1 VFSFFTIPRNEQG
14 IINGCEL
21 RKNILRRGTM
31 KNENEWKDI
40 PELQQPK
47 NVLGRW
53 AAFFI
58 DRYKI
63 VYLMLIA
70 IIIIGASAFIG
81 LPRELQPEIVLPY
94 GQVFTIY
101 PGAAPE
107 EVETLVTNK
116 LEARLEEIEDLK
128 MISSY
133 SYSGVSSIWLEFEQ
147 GVDMEKRMN
156 EVREKITSAQYDL
169 PDDAETP
176 TVNELQSNNAP
187 IMIVNMSGEFTQAE
201 LKAFA
206 EDIEQR
212 LEMES
217 VISDVLVIGG
227 LEREIKVHVD
237 PKRLSVYGISMDQI
251 KRSIELSNLNYPG
264 GTAELDEKNFNIRT
278 VGELE
283 SVDALNEVI
292 IGYSGAGPI
301 KLKDIAVIENG
312 YKQVESYSRMAVN
325 LNTDDAAMQ
334 KSVALSIKKKDTAD
348 VIRTSALV
356 KSILEDEKGSLYPDG
371 LKVQVSGDTA
381 EFVDEQLGAVTDNA
395 FSGLYLVLVVLFLFI
410 GLREAGIVSMV
421 IPLAIMMAVS
431 FLSAADMTLN
441 NITLFSMVLAVGML
455 VDNGIVIMEN
465 VDRLRMKGLDARL
478 AAEAGTNQIAPA
490 IMASTLTT
498 LAAFFPIAL
507 TPGIMGAFIKPIP
520 ITVMFALGSSF
531 FLAVTIT
538 PALCSRF
545 LRGEV
550 KPDSEKPAWKVHG
563 TRVASIIL
571 IIVLSLQAFKGDD
584 GYGLLSIGFAAVFGG
599 LMFAKLYLR
608 KDKNAEHPFIK
619 NYGKKLR
626 NIISR
631 RSRRWAVIGLLLI
644 AFVGSMAL
652 IPLGVLKVEMF
663 GQSDYDRLYVDVTT
677 PLGSTLDQTSAISE
691 QVERILFDYPEIE
704 NFVSNV
710 GITGAD
716 SFDTFSGSSSG
727 TPNIARFTV
736 DLLSAD
742 DRERTS
748 MDIAALLREQV
759 KTIPGAEIEVKE
771 LEDGPPSEAPIVIG
785 IIGEDLTKMEATAN
799 RFSELLEGIEGTR
812 DVSTS
817 LASGGP
823 EIEIR
828 IDKEKAALYGL
839 DDYTIASTI
848 RNSVS
853 GLKATTFRN
862 NQQEIDVVI
871 HSGVENMT
879 SKDEL
884 KSMYFY
890 NREGK
895 AIRFDQVANLI
906 ESETSATIRH
916 EDGRR
921 RVNVVAQTVAGANTA
936 EIMEEFKTMT
946 ENTSLPD
953 GISLKYAG
961 ELGDMQESFTD
972 MLVNMVVAAILVY
985 IILAV
990 QFNSLSQPL
999 IILFAVPLGLIG
1011 VMPGLVLTGNSFG
1024 FLAFIGVVAL
1034 VGIAVNDAIVLV
1046 DYINYLRQNGYDLY
1060 DAVEETGKT
1069 RFMPVLATTITTAG
1083 GILPIT
1089 LKQEF
1094 FGPMGY
1100 ALIFGLMMATVL
1112 TLVAVPTLYTML
1124 EEFKINFS
1132 KRKVRK
1138 AEAADVQPTT
1148 VTE

>member
-1 VFSFFTIPRNEQG
+1 
-14 IINGCEL
+14 
-21 RKNILRRGTM
+21 M
-31 KNENEWKDI
+31 KNDQEWRDI

-47 NVLGRW
+47 NILGKW

-70 IIIIGASAFIG
+70 IIIIGVSAFVG

-94 GQVFTIY
+94 GQVFTMY

-133 SYSGVSSIWLEFEQ
+133 SYSGASSVWLEFEQ
-147 GVDMEKRMN
+147 GTDMEKRMN
-156 EVREKITSAQYDL
+156 EVREKVTSAQYDL
-169 PDDAETP
+169 PSDAETP
-176 TVNELQSNNAP
+176 EVNELQSNNSP
-187 IMIVNMSGEFTQAE
+187 IMIVNVSGDFTQAE
-201 LKAFA
+201 LKKYA

-217 VISDVLVIGG
+217 MVSDVLVIGG
-227 LEREIKVHVD
+227 LEKEVKIHVD
-237 PKRLSVYGISMDQI
+237 PKRLAIYGISMDQI
-251 KRSIELSNLNYPG
+251 KDSIKASNLNYPG
-264 GTAELDEKNFNIRT
+264 GSATLDEKNFNIRT
-278 VGELE
+278 VGELKE
-283 SVDALNEVI
+283 VEAFNEVI
-292 IGYSGAGPI
+292 VGYSGSGPI

-312 YKQVESYSRMAVN
+312 YKEVESYSRMSVGLGAEN
-325 LNTDDAAMQ
+325 AHM
-334 KSVALSIKKKDTAD
+334 KSSVALSIKKKDTAD
-348 VIRTSALV
+348 VIKTSALV
-356 KSILEDEKGSLYPDG
+356 RQILEEERGNLFPLDME
-371 LKVQVSGDTA
+371 VQVSGDTA
-381 EFVDEQLGAVTDNA
+381 EFVDEQLGAVMDNA

-410 GLREAGIVSMV
+410 GLREAGIVSIV
-421 IPLAIMMAVS
+421 IPLAIMMALS
-431 FLSAADMTLN
+431 FLNAADMTLN

-465 VDRLRMKGLDARL
+465 VDRLRSKGLDSRL

-507 TPGIMGAFIKPIP
+507 TPGMMGAFIKPIP
-520 ITVMFALGSSF
+520 ITVMFALASSF
-531 FLAVTIT
+531 FLAITIT
-538 PALCSRF
+538 PALCSVF
-545 LRGEV
+545 LRKDP
-550 KPDSEKPAWKVHG
+550 KPEDQLPAWRRHLS
-563 TRVASIIL
+563 RIASIVF
-571 IIVLSLQAFKGDD
+571 IVFLSLQAFKGDD
-584 GYGLLSIGFAAVFGG
+584 GYGLLAIGFAAIFGSF
-599 LMFAKLYLR
+599 MFAKLYLK
-608 KDKNAEHPFIK
+608 KDKKSESPFIYK
-619 NYGKKLR
+619 YGKILYGIVSKR
-626 NIISR
+626 G
-631 RSRRWAVIGLLLI
+631 RRWLVIGALVL
-644 AFVGSMAL
+644 AFISSMAL
-652 IPLGVLKVEMF
+652 IPLGILKVEMF
-663 GQSDYDRLYVDVTT
+663 GQSDNDRLYVDITT
-677 PLGSTLDQTSAISE
+677 PLGSTLDQTAE
-691 QVERILFDYPEIE
+691 VAAKVENVLFNYPEIE
-704 NFVSNV
+704 TFVSNV

-716 SFDTFSGSSSG
+716 SFNTFSGSSSG
-727 TPNIARFTV
+727 TPNIARFTI
-736 DLLSAD
+736 DLYSAD
-742 DRERTS
+742 DRELTS

-759 KTIPGAEIEVKE
+759 KKIPGAEIEVQE
-771 LEDGPPSEAPIVIG
+771 LEDGPPSDAPIVIG
-785 IIGEDLTKMEATAN
+785 LIGEDLVKMEATAN
-799 RFSELLEGIEGTR
+799 RFKGILEELDGTR

-823 EIEIR
+823 EIEVR

-839 DDYTIASTI
+839 NDYSIASAI
-848 RNSVS
+848 RNSVA

-862 NQQEIDVVI
+862 NQEEIDVMI
-871 HSGVENMT
+871 RSGIASMS

-890 NREGK
+890 NRQGQ

-906 ESETSATIRH
+906 ESETSPTIRH

-921 RVNVVAQTVAGANTA
+921 RVNVLAQTVAGANTV
-936 EIMEEFKTMT
+936 EIMDEFKARI
-946 ENTSLPD
+946 ENISLPD
-953 GISLKYAG
+953 GVTINFAG
-961 ELGDMQESFTD
+961 ELGDMEDSFTD

-1011 VMPGLVLTGNSFG
+1011 VMPGLALTGNSFG

-1046 DYINYLRQNGYDLY
+1046 DYINYLRKNGYDLY

-1124 EEFKINFS
+1124 EELKINVKNRKS
-1132 KRKVRK
+1132 KKT
-1138 AEAADVQPTT
+1138 EAADLQPNT

>member
-1 VFSFFTIPRNEQG
+1 MKKEQDFH
-14 IINGCEL
+14 
-21 RKNILRRGTM
+21 
-31 KNENEWKDI
+31 DI
-40 PELQQPK
+40 PELKQPK
-47 NVLGRW
+47 NILGKW

-70 IIIIGASAFIG
+70 IIIVGVSAFIG

-94 GQVFTIY
+94 GQVFTMY

-116 LEARLEEIEDLK
+116 IEAKLEDIEDLK

-133 SYSGVSSIWLEFEQ
+133 SYAGVSSVWLEFEQ

-156 EVREKITSAQYDL
+156 EVREKVSSAQFEL
-169 PDDAETP
+169 PSDAETP
-176 TVNELQSNNAP
+176 EVNELQSNNAP
-187 IMIVNMSGEFTQAE
+187 IMIVNMSGDFTQAE
-201 LKAFA
+201 LKKHA
-206 EDIEQR
+206 EAIEQR
-212 LEMES
+212 LEMET

-227 LEREIKVHVD
+227 LEREIKIHID
-237 PKRLSVYGISMDQI
+237 PKRLAVYQISMDQI
-251 KRSIELSNLNYPG
+251 KNSIQTSNLNYPG
-264 GTAELDEKNFNIRT
+264 GTATLDEKNFNIRT

-283 SVDALNEVI
+283 DVEALNEVI
-292 IGYSGAGPI
+292 IGYTGSGPI
-301 KLKDIAVIENG
+301 KLKDIAVIEDG
-312 YKQVESYSRMAVN
+312 YKEVESYSRMSVDLGSENAH
-325 LNTDDAAMQ
+325 M
-334 KSVALSIKKKDTAD
+334 KSSVALSIKKKDTAD

-356 KSILEDEKGSLYPDG
+356 RSILDDEKGVLFPSTMEI
-371 LKVQVSGDTA
+371 QISGDTA
-381 EFVDEQLGAVTDNA
+381 EFVDEQLGAVMDNA

-410 GLREAGIVSMV
+410 GLREAGIVSIV
-421 IPLAIMMAVS
+421 IPLAILMALT

-465 VDRLRMKGLDARL
+465 VDRLRAKGLDSRL

-538 PALCSRF
+538 PALCSVF
-545 LRGEV
+545 LR
-550 KPDSEKPAWKVHG
+550 KDPKPADQLAPWKRHG
-563 TRVASIIL
+563 MRIASIAF
-571 IIVLSLQAFKGDD
+571 IVILSLQAFKGDD
-584 GYGLLSIGFAAVFGG
+584 GYGLLAIGFAVIFGG
-599 LMFAKLYLR
+599 FMFAKQYLKR
-608 KDKNAEHPFIK
+608 DTDVEHPFI
-619 NYGKKLR
+619 NGYGKRLYG
-626 NIISR
+626 IVSR
-631 RSRRWAVIGLLLI
+631 RSRRWMLIGVLLL

-652 IPLGVLKVEMF
+652 IPLGLLKVEMF
-663 GQSDYDRLYVDVTT
+663 GQSDYDRLYVDITT
-677 PLGSTLDQTSAISE
+677 PKGSTLEQTSVVAE
-691 QVERILFDYPEIE
+691 KVERILFDYPEIE
-704 NFVSNV
+704 TFVSNI

-716 SFDTFSGSSSG
+716 SFDSFSSSSSG
-727 TPNIARFTV
+727 TPNIARFTI
-736 DLLSAD
+736 DLYSAD

-748 MDIAALLREQV
+748 MDIAGLLRERV
-759 KTIPGAEIEVKE
+759 KKIPGAEIEVQE
-771 LEDGPPSEAPIVIG
+771 LEDGPPSDAPISIG
-785 IIGEDLTKMEATAN
+785 IIGDDLVKMEATAN
-799 RFSELLEGIEGTR
+799 QFKEILENIDGTR
-812 DVSTS
+812 DVGTS
-817 LASGGP
+817 LNSGGP

-828 IDKEKAALYGL
+828 VDKEKAAIYGL
-839 DDYTIASTI
+839 DEYTIATTI
-848 RNSVS
+848 RNSVA
-853 GLKATTFRN
+853 GLKATTYRN
-862 NQQEIDVVI
+862 NQEEIDVMI
-871 HSGVENMT
+871 RSGVGSMKT
-879 SKDEL
+879 KDEL

-890 NREGK
+890 NRQGN

-906 ESETSATIRH
+906 ESETSPTIRH

-921 RVNVVAQTVAGANTA
+921 RVNVVAQTTVGVNTV
-936 EIMEEFKTMT
+936 EIMDVFKEKTANISM
-946 ENTSLPD
+946 PD
-953 GISLKYAG
+953 GISIKYAG
-961 ELGDMQESFTD
+961 ELGDMQESFGD
-972 MLVNMVVAAILVY
+972 MMVNMVVAAILVY

-1011 VMPGLVLTGNSFG
+1011 VMPGLVITGNSFG

-1046 DYINYLRQNGYDLY
+1046 DYINYLRKNGYDLY

-1100 ALIFGLMMATVL
+1100 ALIFGLMMATIL

-1124 EEFKINFS
+1124 EEFKINW
-1132 KRKVRK
+1132 KARKNK
-1138 AEAADVQPTT
+1138 KLEAAEMQPETA
-1148 VTE
+1148 TE

>member
-1 VFSFFTIPRNEQG
+1 
-14 IINGCEL
+14 
-21 RKNILRRGTM
+21 M
-31 KNENEWKDI
+31 KNDQEWRDI
-40 PELQQPK
+40 PELQQPR
-47 NVLGRW
+47 NILGKW

-70 IIIIGASAFIG
+70 IIIIGVSAFVS

-94 GQVFTIY
+94 GQIFTMY

-116 LEARLEEIEDLK
+116 LESKLEEVEDLK
-128 MISSY
+128 TISSY
-133 SYSGVSSIWLEFEQ
+133 SYSGVSNIWLEFEQ
-147 GVDMEKRMN
+147 GTDMEKRMN
-156 EVREKITSAQYDL
+156 EVREKVTKAQYDL
-169 PDDAETP
+169 PADAETP
-176 TVNELQSNNAP
+176 EVNELQSNNSP
-187 IMIVNMSGEFTQAE
+187 IMIVNMSGDYTQAE
-201 LKAFA
+201 LKNYA
-206 EDIEQR
+206 ELIEQR
-212 LEMES
+212 LETET
-217 VISDVLVIGG
+217 VIADVLVIGG
-227 LEREIKVHVD
+227 LEREIQVHVD
-237 PKRLSVYGISMDQI
+237 PKRLAVYGISLDQI
-251 KRSIELSNLNYPG
+251 QASIQASNLNYPG
-264 GTAELDEKNFNIRT
+264 GSATLDEKNFNIRT

-283 SVDALNEVI
+283 NVEALNDVI
-292 IGYSGAGPI
+292 VGYTQSGPI
-301 KLKDIAVIENG
+301 KIKDIAVVENG
-312 YKQVESYSRMAVN
+312 YKEVESYSKMSVG
-325 LNTDDAAMQ
+325 LGTDEAHM
-334 KSVALSIKKKDTAD
+334 KSSVALSIKKKDTAD

-356 KSILEDEKGSLYPDG
+356 REILAEEHGKLYPANM
-371 LKVQVSGDTA
+371 KIQISGDTA
-381 EFVDEQLGAVTDNA
+381 EFVDEQLGAVMDNA

-410 GLREAGIVSMV
+410 GLREAGIVSIV
-421 IPLAIMMAVS
+421 IPLAIMMALS
-431 FLSAADMTLN
+431 FLNAADMTLN

-465 VDRLRMKGLDARL
+465 VDRLRAKGLDSRL

-531 FLAVTIT
+531 FLAITIT
-538 PALCSRF
+538 PALCSVF
-545 LRGEV
+545 LRKRPKPTSEMPPV
-550 KPDSEKPAWKVHG
+550 KKHG
-563 TRVASIIL
+563 LRIASVLFIVIL
-571 IIVLSLQAFKGDD
+571 AMQAFKGDD
-584 GYGLLSIGFAAVFGG
+584 GYGLLSFGFAAIFGG
-599 LMFAKLYLR
+599 FMFAKMYVKR
-608 KDKNAEHPFIK
+608 TPGTEHPFI
-619 NYGKKLR
+619 NGYGKRLYSIVSK
-626 NIISR
+626 
-631 RSRRWAVIGLLLI
+631 RSRRWILVGTLLV

-652 IPLGVLKVEMF
+652 IPLGILKVEMF
-663 GQSDYDRLYVDVTT
+663 GQSDYDRLYIDITT
-677 PLGSTLDQTSAISE
+677 PKGSTLDQTA
-691 QVERILFDYPEIE
+691 QVAEKIEGILFDYPEIE
-704 NFVSNV
+704 TFVSNV

-716 SFDTFSGSSSG
+716 SFDSFSGSSSG
-727 TPNIARFTV
+727 TPNIARLTI
-736 DLLSAD
+736 DLYSAD
-742 DRERTS
+742 DRDRTS
-748 MDIAALLREQV
+748 MDIAALLRERV
-759 KTIPGAEIEVKE
+759 KKIPGAEIEVTE
-771 LEDGPPSEAPIVIG
+771 LEDGPPSDAPIVVG
-785 IIGEDLTKMEATAN
+785 IIGEDLVKMEATAN
-799 RFSELLEGIEGTR
+799 RFKSILMDIEGTR
-812 DVSTS
+812 DVGTS
-817 LASGGP
+817 LNSGGP

-828 IDKEKAALYGL
+828 VDKEKAALYGL
-839 DDYTIASTI
+839 NDYTIAKTI
-848 RNSVS
+848 RDSVA
-853 GLKATTFRN
+853 GLKATTYRS
-862 NQQEIDVVI
+862 NQEEIDVMI
-871 HSGVENMT
+871 RSGIDSMG

-890 NREGK
+890 NRQGQ
-895 AIRFDQVANLI
+895 AIRFDQVASFI
-906 ESETSATIRH
+906 ESETSPTIRH

-921 RVNVVAQTVAGANTA
+921 RVNVFSQTVAGANTV
-936 EIMEEFKTMT
+936 EIMDAFKAKT
-946 ENTSLPD
+946 ENISLPD
-953 GISLKYAG
+953 GVSVKYAG
-961 ELGDMQESFTD
+961 ELGDMQDSFTD

-1046 DYINYLRQNGYDLY
+1046 DYINYLRRNGYELY
-1060 DAVEETGKT
+1060 DAVRETGKT

-1124 EEFKINFS
+1124 EEFKMNFRR
-1132 KRKVRK
+1132 RKNK
-1138 AEAADVQPTT
+1138 TEEAANLQPNA

>member
-1 VFSFFTIPRNEQG
+1 
-14 IINGCEL
+14 
-21 RKNILRRGTM
+21 M
-31 KNENEWKDI
+31 KNDQEWRDI

-47 NVLGRW
+47 NILGKW

-70 IIIIGASAFIG
+70 IVIIGVSAFVG

-94 GQVFTIY
+94 GQVFTMY

-133 SYSGVSSIWLEFEQ
+133 SYSGASNVWLEFEQ
-147 GVDMEKRMN
+147 GTDMEKRMN
-156 EVREKITSAQYDL
+156 EVREKVTSAQYDL
-169 PDDAETP
+169 PSDAETP
-176 TVNELQSNNAP
+176 EVNELQSNNSP
-187 IMIVNMSGEFTQAE
+187 IMIVNVSGDFTQAE
-201 LKAFA
+201 LKKYA

-217 VISDVLVIGG
+217 MVSDVLVIGG
-227 LEREIKVHVD
+227 LEKEVKIHVD
-237 PKRLSVYGISMDQI
+237 PKRLAIYGISMDQI
-251 KRSIELSNLNYPG
+251 KDSIKASNLNYPG
-264 GTAELDEKNFNIRT
+264 GSATLDEKNFNIRT
-278 VGELE
+278 VGELKE
-283 SVDALNEVI
+283 VEAFNEVI
-292 IGYSGAGPI
+292 VGYSGSGPI

-312 YKQVESYSRMAVN
+312 YKEVESYSRMSVGLGAEN
-325 LNTDDAAMQ
+325 AHM
-334 KSVALSIKKKDTAD
+334 KSSVALSIKKKDTAD
-348 VIRTSALV
+348 VIKTSALV
-356 KSILEDEKGSLYPDG
+356 RQILEEERGNLFPLDME
-371 LKVQVSGDTA
+371 VQVSGDTA
-381 EFVDEQLGAVTDNA
+381 EFVDEQLGAVMDNA

-410 GLREAGIVSMV
+410 GLREAGIVSIV
-421 IPLAIMMAVS
+421 IPLAIMMALS
-431 FLSAADMTLN
+431 FLNAADMTLN

-465 VDRLRMKGLDARL
+465 VDRLRSKGLDSRL

-507 TPGIMGAFIKPIP
+507 TPGMMGAFIKPIP
-520 ITVMFALGSSF
+520 ITVMFALASSF
-531 FLAVTIT
+531 FLAITIT
-538 PALCSRF
+538 PALCSVF
-545 LRGEV
+545 LRKDP
-550 KPDSEKPAWKVHG
+550 KPEDQLPAWRRHLS
-563 TRVASIIL
+563 RIASIVF
-571 IIVLSLQAFKGDD
+571 IVFLSLQAFKGDD
-584 GYGLLSIGFAAVFGG
+584 GYGLLAIGFAAIFGSF
-599 LMFAKLYLR
+599 MFAKLYLK
-608 KDKNAEHPFIK
+608 KDKKSESPFIYK
-619 NYGKKLR
+619 YGKILYGIVSKR
-626 NIISR
+626 G
-631 RSRRWAVIGLLLI
+631 RRWLVIGALVL
-644 AFVGSMAL
+644 AFISSMAL
-652 IPLGVLKVEMF
+652 IPLGILKVEMF
-663 GQSDYDRLYVDVTT
+663 GQSDNDRLYVDITT
-677 PLGSTLDQTSAISE
+677 PLGSTLDQTAE
-691 QVERILFDYPEIE
+691 VAAKVEKVLFNYPEIE
-704 NFVSNV
+704 TFVSNV

-716 SFDTFSGSSSG
+716 SFNTFSGSSSG
-727 TPNIARFTV
+727 TPNIARFTI
-736 DLLSAD
+736 DLYSAD
-742 DRERTS
+742 DRELTS

-759 KTIPGAEIEVKE
+759 KKIPGAEIEVQE
-771 LEDGPPSEAPIVIG
+771 LEDGPPSDAPIVIG
-785 IIGEDLTKMEATAN
+785 LIGEDLVKMEATAN
-799 RFSELLEGIEGTR
+799 RFKGILEELDGTR

-823 EIEIR
+823 EIEVR

-839 DDYTIASTI
+839 NDYSIASAI
-848 RNSVS
+848 RNSVA

-862 NQQEIDVVI
+862 NQEEIDVMI
-871 HSGVENMT
+871 RSGIASMS

-890 NREGK
+890 NRQGQ

-906 ESETSATIRH
+906 ESETSPTIRH

-921 RVNVVAQTVAGANTA
+921 RVNVLAQTVAGANTV
-936 EIMEEFKTMT
+936 EIMDEFKARI
-946 ENTSLPD
+946 ENISLPD
-953 GISLKYAG
+953 GVTINFAG
-961 ELGDMQESFTD
+961 ELGDMEDSFTD

-1011 VMPGLVLTGNSFG
+1011 VMPGLALTGNSFG

-1046 DYINYLRQNGYDLY
+1046 DYINYLRKNGYDLY

-1124 EEFKINFS
+1124 EELKINVKNRKS
-1132 KRKVRK
+1132 KKT
-1138 AEAADVQPTT
+1138 EAADLQPNT

>member
-1 VFSFFTIPRNEQG
+1 MKHSQNED
-14 IINGCEL
+14 
-21 RKNILRRGTM
+21 
-31 KNENEWKDI
+31 WKDI

-47 NVLGRW
+47 NVLGKW
-53 AAFFI
+53 ASFFI

-70 IIIIGASAFIG
+70 IIIIGVSAFIG

-94 GQVFTIY
+94 GQVFTVY

-107 EVETLVTNK
+107 EIETLVTNK
-116 LEARLEEIEDLK
+116 LESRLEEIEDLK
-128 MISSY
+128 MLSSY
-133 SYSGVSSIWLEFEQ
+133 SYAGGSSIWLEFEQ
-147 GVDMEKRMN
+147 GTDMEKRMN
-156 EVREKITSAQYDL
+156 EVREKVTSAQYEL
-169 PDDAETP
+169 PDDAEVP
-176 TVNELQSNNAP
+176 IVNELQSNNAP
-187 IMIVNMSGEFTQAE
+187 IMIVNMSGDYTQAE
-201 LKAFA
+201 LKKYA

-212 LEMES
+212 LEMET
-217 VISDVLVIGG
+217 VVSDVLVIGG

-251 KRSIELSNLNYPG
+251 KNSIGQSNLNYPG
-264 GTAELDEKNFNIRT
+264 GTATLDEKNFNIRT

-283 SVDALNEVI
+283 SVDALNEI
-292 IGYSGAGPI
+292 IVGYTGSGPI

-312 YKQVESYSRMAVN
+312 YKQVESYSRMSVG
-325 LNTDDAAMQ
+325 LNTEEAHM
-334 KSVALSIKKKDTAD
+334 KSSVALSIKKKDTAD

-356 KSILEDEKGSLYPDG
+356 RSILTEERGSLFPDNMEI
-371 LKVQVSGDTA
+371 QVSGDTA

-421 IPLAIMMAVS
+421 IPLAIMMALS
-431 FLSAADMTLN
+431 FLNGADMTLN

-531 FLAVTIT
+531 FLAITIT
-538 PALCSRF
+538 PALCSRL
-545 LRGEV
+545 LRGRTV
-550 KPDSEKPAWKVHG
+550 PDSEKTPVKRHG
-563 TRVASIIL
+563 MRIASILL
-571 IIVLSLQAFKGDD
+571 IVILSLQAFKGDD
-584 GYGLLSIGFAAVFGG
+584 GYGLLSMGFAAVFGS

-608 KDKNAEHPFIK
+608 KDANSEHPIVTG
-619 NYGKKLR
+619 YGKKLYG
-626 NIISR
+626 IVSR
-631 RSRRWAVIGLLLI
+631 RSRRWMLIGVLLL
-644 AFVGSMAL
+644 AFISSMAL
-652 IPLGVLKVEMF
+652 IPTGILKVEMF
-663 GQSDYDRLYVDVTT
+663 GQSDYDRIYIDITT
-677 PLGSTLDQTSAISE
+677 PKGSTLDQTANVAQEIE
-691 QVERILFDYPEIE
+691 KLLFDYPEIE
-704 NFVSNV
+704 TFVSNV

-716 SFDTFSGSSSG
+716 SFDTFGGSSSG

-736 DLLSAD
+736 DLYSAD

-748 MDIAALLREQV
+748 MDIAELLRERV
-759 KTIPGAEIEVKE
+759 KMIPGAEIEVQE
-771 LEDGPPSEAPIVIG
+771 LEDGPPSDAPISIG
-785 IIGEDLTKMEATAN
+785 IIGDDLVKMEATAN
-799 RFSELLEGIEGTR
+799 QFASVLEELDGTR
-812 DVSTS
+812 DVVTS
-817 LASGGP
+817 LQSGGP

-839 DDYTIASTI
+839 NDFTIASTI
-848 RNSVS
+848 RNSVA

-862 NQQEIDVVI
+862 NQEEIDVMI
-871 HSGVENMT
+871 RTGVQDMT

-890 NREGK
+890 NRQGS
-895 AIRFDQVANLI
+895 AIRFDQVAQLI
-906 ESETSATIRH
+906 ESETSPTIRH

-921 RVNVVAQTVAGANTA
+921 RVNVVAQTVAGANTV
-936 EIMEEFKTMT
+936 EIMDAFKAKT

-953 GISLKYAG
+953 GVSIKYGG

-1046 DYINYLRQNGYDLY
+1046 DYINYLRKNGYELY
-1060 DAVEETGKT
+1060 EAVEETGKT

-1124 EEFKINFS
+1124 EEFKINHRN
-1132 KRKVRK
+1132 RKEDK
-1138 AEAADVQPTT
+1138 KLKKELKKNNADEPDAAQLQPNT